1 MIAFPGTNVLMAAL
15 IGVELD
21 SRSKL
26 LAGWTL
32 RSKEKDNASVNRQTV
47 RDWSS
52 PKERGAKKYLRLL
65 RLLGLIEM
73 VLAAPVIPYG
83 GNELYRADNASFK

>member
-15 IGVELD
+15 IGVGLD

-32 RSKEKDNASVNRQTV
+32 RSKEKDKASVNRQTV

-52 PKERGAKKYLRLL
+52 PKERGA
-65 RLLGLIEM
+65 
-73 VLAAPVIPYG
+73 
-83 GNELYRADNASFK
+83 